1 MCRITSAVAS
11 AKEQG
16 KDSGLLC
23 CEHGVAAQR
32 IATQYPTPV
41 SIAEEDFRDLASE
54 AADTGMLGW
63 EHVTRIMEKYRQAGA
78 VGVALVAKL
87 GGTGYHVGRCNDNR
101 SFLGGWAHVLNDGRR
116 RAGDA
121 VRKMRRTKT
130 RELLCKVM

>member
-41 SIAEEDFRDLASE
+41 GIAEEDFRDLASE

-87 GGTGYHVGRCNDNR
+87 GGTGYHVGRCNDNHF
-101 SFLGGWAHVLNDGRR
+101 SEDGRTCLMT
-116 RAGDA
+116 AEVKDP
-121 VRKMRRTKT
+121 RTT
-130 RELLCKVM
+130 L